1 MSDSQYK
8 VKVTLGMANY
18 SYWKEKMLALLVL
31 QDLQDVL
38 DQEEPEN
45 PIDSDD
51 DSDRE
56 DEEQAK
62 KLKLYRAWVKKSRKV
77 NALIQMNI
85 DEHNTQRIKGIIHGR
100 EAWIALKNYHERN
113 TVGNSQRL
121 QERISTLRK
130 RNDVS
135 MELHMDQLFDLVS
148 RYKEAGADYSDSEFV
163 NRILNSIRGTH
174 KHLCDSIGVQSEFK
188 KDPWGLRMWL
198 LDYAGNEEE
207 EKDAVALQV
216 RGEVRQ
222 PEVQENWNMMG
233 DSDGDHGP
241 KVQVR
246 SEVHAVEQKV
256 IRQPVNQHANYT
268 CNGCKQRGHIRFNC
282 PINKMSINQ
291 LEYMLEM
298 KKKNKAKAASYGQEY
313 TSCVVNSK
321 VLNKNVSWIIDSG
334 ATSHMTPQ
342 ISLFTSIDR
351 SHRSSVI
358 VANGKSLEVKGIG
371 KININLTTNKDTK
384 VLCLENVL
392 YVPGL
397 SSNLFS
403 IREFTS
409 NGKSVGFDSSKVY
422 LITENEKL
430 IIGQMTENHYKLYDS
445 HEAMLVDQLL
455 CKHELHKRFA
465 HRNLQDIKHMISL
478 GLPAKR
484 CECSDICED
493 CLKGK
498 MSRRPFVKAHEVQEV
513 LDVIVSDVHGPMP
526 IESTGKKRYFITF
539 IDVKSHYCEVQ
550 FIRQKSDVPE
560 CTIQFI
566 ERVKTQLNR
575 KPKVFRSDRGTEYM
589 DQRLQ
594 SYLAR
599 EGIWYETTVGYCPQ
613 QNGVAERKNR
623 TLGEAA
629 LTLLSDSNLPKSFW
643 AEAVNHANYC
653 NNRVISRKANVS
665 PLQMFCGDKPDWD
678 KMRKFGSEVYMLIP
692 EQKRNKLEPKSK
704 KMKFVGFD
712 QHAKGYRVTDGHTV
726 VLSREIKFLED
737 SKGKQKRNQRKLCQK
752 TTEKKVENSAQMNS
766 CDEESFFYPVFEE
779 KAHDADEEQEVLVDA
794 QVEEEVPSDNDS
806 ENEDFQSANSEQSE
820 EENHHS
826 EDNNDEEVEVQQIP
840 RRSTRTTA
848 GTLPQ
853 RFNDYVMQSHAM
865 FVSNDPSS
873 DREAMKSCEAQHWRE
888 AKKEELAA
896 IIRNKTWEVA
906 NLPKGRKAIGSKW
919 VFKSKMSANGE
930 KQYKARLVAQ
940 GFTQQAGIDYNDVF
954 APVANSTTLKILLTV
969 AGLKSF
975 HVRHYDV
982 KSAFLNG
989 LLQEEIY
996 MRPPSEV
1003 DEKGKVYR
1011 LLKSLYGLKQAA
1023 NVWNQ
1028 KLHET
1033 LIKNG
1038 SVQSKDDN
1046 CLYSYTSG
1054 GVKIY
1059 LLIHVDDIL
1068 AATNS
1073 VNELHSFMRRVGKGF
1088 EIKDLGEAMNYLGI
1102 RLQRNGEGFFEISQ
1116 SDYIDKVLQVTEMTD
1131 AKVSRI
1137 PMDTG
1142 YHKLNGT
1149 PLDTNEGYR
1158 KLIGMLLYLSVNSRP
1173 DIAAPVAI
1181 LCQKVSAPTDSDLNE
1196 AKRVLR
1202 YLKGT
1207 KDIKLT
1213 LGTSRRSNELWAYT
1227 DSDWAEDQIDRKSNS
1242 GFVCFLSNSPIM
1254 WKSKKQTIV
1263 ATSSAEA
1270 EYIAM
1275 STAAKEIIWI
1285 RRLIEGFGLQQ
1296 NGPTPVHSDSMSAIA
1311 MVSNPKSGSKT
1322 KHIDTKFH
1330 HVKDLV
1336 SNKVLKLEY
1345 VPTERNVAD
1354 VLTKP
1359 LGKNKLK
1366 QFRELLGFTDSSE
1379 IEEEC

>member
-1 MSDSQYK
+1 MSESKFQ
-8 VKVTLGMANY
+8 VKVVLGMANY
-18 SYWKEKMLALLVL
+18 GHWKEKMIALLVL

-38 DQEEPEN
+38 DEEGPDN

-51 DSDRE
+51 DSDHE
-56 DEEQAK
+56 DDEQLE
-62 KLKLYRAWVKKSRKV
+62 KLKVYRTWVKKSRKV

-121 QERISTLRK
+121 QERISTLKK
-130 RNDVS
+130 RSDIS
-135 MELHMDQLFDLVS
+135 MELHLDQLFDLVS

-174 KHLCDSIGVQSEFK
+174 KQLCDSIGVQSEFK

-207 EKDAVALQV
+207 EKGAVALQV
-216 RGEVRQ
+216 RGKVCQ
-222 PEVQENWNMMG
+222 SEVQDDWNS
-233 DSDGDHGP
+233 DSEDEKAHR
-241 KVQVR
+241 VQVR
-246 SEVHAVEQKV
+246 SEVHTVAQEQK
-256 IRQPVNQHANYT
+256 IIKQPNTQHANYT
-268 CNGCKQRGHIRFNC
+268 CNACKQRGHIRINC
-282 PINKMSINQ
+282 PVNKMSIGQ
-291 LEYMLEM
+291 LERLLEM
-298 KKKNKAKAASYGQEY
+298 KKNNKAKAASYGQEY
-313 TSCVVNSK
+313 TSCVVDSK
-321 VLNKNVSWIIDSG
+321 VLNANVSWIIDSG

-342 ISLFTSIDR
+342 ISLFSSIDK
-351 SHRSSVI
+351 SYSSSVI

-371 KININLTTNKDTK
+371 KVNINLTTNKDTK

-445 HEAMLVDQLL
+445 HEAMLVDQLP

-478 GLPAKR
+478 GLPSKH
-484 CECSDICED
+484 CECSDVCED

-498 MSRRPFVKAHEVQEV
+498 MSRRPFKKAHEVQEV

-526 IESTGKKRYFITF
+526 VESTGKKRYFITF
-539 IDVKSHYCEVQ
+539 IDVKSRYCEVQ

-566 ERVKTQLNR
+566 ERLKTQLNR

-594 SYLAR
+594 SYLAK

-613 QNGVAERKNR
+613 QNGVAERRNR

-653 NNRVISRKANVS
+653 NNRVVSRNEKVS
-665 PLQMFCGDKPDWD
+665 PLQMFCGNKPDWD
-678 KMRKFGSEVYMLIP
+678 KMRKFGSDVYMLIP

-737 SKGKQKRNQRKLCQK
+737 SKGKKKRNQRKLNEK
-752 TTEKKVENSAQMNS
+752 TKEKAVEMPTKS
-766 CDEESFFYPVFEE
+766 DEEESFFYFGFEE
-779 KAHDADEEQEVLVDA
+779 NPQDNEAESEVHENT
-794 QVEEEVPSDNDS
+794 QVEEEEVPNESDEEFLSAES
-806 ENEDFQSANSEQSE
+806 EVDD
-820 EENHHS
+820 HHS
-826 EDNNDEEVEVQQIP
+826 ESDHEEVEVQPIL
-840 RRSTRTTA
+840 RRSTRTTK
-848 GTLPQ
+848 GNLPQ
-853 RFNDYVMQSHAM
+853 RFHDCVFQSYAM
-865 FVSNDPSS
+865 FVSNDPTS
-873 DREAMKSCEAQHWRE
+873 DKEAMKSDEARHWE
-888 AKKEELAA
+888 IAKKEELAA
-896 IIRNKTWEVA
+896 IKRNRTWDVTD
-906 NLPKGRKAIGSKW
+906 LPKGRKAIGSKW
-919 VFKSKMSANGE
+919 VFKSKVSADGE

-940 GFTQQAGIDYNDVF
+940 GFTQQAGIDYSEVF
-954 APVANSTTLKILLTV
+954 APVANSTTMKVLLTV
-969 AGLKSF
+969 AGLKGF

-989 LLQEEIY
+989 NLQEEIY
-996 MRPPSEV
+996 MRPPSGV

-1073 VNELHSFMRRVGKGF
+1073 VNELQSFMRQVGRGF

-1102 RLQRNGEGFFEISQ
+1102 RLQRNKEGFFELSQ
-1116 SDYIDKVLQVTEMTD
+1116 SDYIEKILQATEMTD

-1142 YHKLNGT
+1142 YHKLNGI
-1149 PLDTNEGYR
+1149 PLDTNDGYR

-1181 LCQKVSAPTDSDLNE
+1181 LCQKVSAPTDTDLNE

-1207 KDIKLT
+1207 KHIKLT

-1227 DSDWAEDQIDRKSNS
+1227 DSDWAEDQVDRKSNS

-1275 STAAKEIIWI
+1275 SIGAKEILWI

-1296 NGPTPVHSDSMSAIA
+1296 SGPTTVHSDSMSAIA
-1311 MVSNPKSGSKT
+1311 MVSNPRSGSKT

-1336 SNKVLKLEY
+1336 NNKVLKLEY
-1345 VPTERNVAD
+1345 VPTERNIAD